1 MGYHALFTTD
11 PGLVSGTTDPLA
23 IPRLEVGEETN
34 LLHLLAPM

>member
-1 MGYHALFTTD
+1 MGYHALFTTE
-11 PGLVSGTTDPLA
+11 PGFVTATTDPLA